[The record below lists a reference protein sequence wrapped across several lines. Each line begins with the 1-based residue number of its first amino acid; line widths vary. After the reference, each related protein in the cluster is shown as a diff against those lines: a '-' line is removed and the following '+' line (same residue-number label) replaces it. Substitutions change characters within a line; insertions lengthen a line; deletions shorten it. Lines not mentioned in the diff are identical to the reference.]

1 MKYNIYCKQINVLYG
16 YSENQDHASLTNYEW
31 SKNNIMKK
39 TRSICRS
46 MLYKFFETV
55 LGSMQSMT
63 PKTPQLSRPE
73 SPASSVK
80 NEILL

>member
-46 MLYKFFETV
+46 MLYKCFETV
-55 LGSMQSMT
+55 
-63 PKTPQLSRPE
+63 
-73 SPASSVK
+73 
-80 NEILL
+80 